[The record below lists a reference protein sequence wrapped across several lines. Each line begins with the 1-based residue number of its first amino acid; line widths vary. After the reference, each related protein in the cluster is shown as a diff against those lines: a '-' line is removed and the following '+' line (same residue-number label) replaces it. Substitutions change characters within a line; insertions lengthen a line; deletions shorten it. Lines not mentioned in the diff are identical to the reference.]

1 MRRSG
6 SVRRLA
12 AQEQPRAIGAFNL
25 TLDGEV
31 QIHLGMPQ
39 RPAATVTGDD
49 RFYYVYGLKRLHV
62 R

>member
-1 MRRSG
+1 
-6 SVRRLA
+6 
-12 AQEQPRAIGAFNL
+12 
-25 TLDGEV
+25 
-31 QIHLGMPQ
+31 MPQ